1 MPKKSW
7 SAKRERQYA
16 HIKDS
21 LLKRGKVEEVGAEIA
36 AAPSIRSGHNRA
48 SPSRQANRRS
58 TPCRQVGAV
67 VCDRI
72 KVRVGAR
79 WLSFATRRRNVP

>member
-21 LLKRGKVEEVGAEIA
+21 LLKRGKVEEVAAEIA
-36 AAPSIRSGHNRA
+36 
-48 SPSRQANRRS
+48 
-58 TPCRQVGAV
+58 
-67 VCDRI
+67 
-72 KVRVGAR
+72 VRTVKKEWA
-79 WLSFATRRRNVP
+79 